1 MDMVCPHRRTTERF
15 GNAVL
20 MTPPSRGALWMS
32 WCRRVLSISEPL
44 SCCSGDMTTQ
54 RFAQYAVGDQAAAA
68 RLWQAFEE
76 AGYRVKSASTP
87 VADIAVRYRTGS
99 GDEADMALLVSTH
112 APGAERVGDR
122 TPKLDIPEYRAATG

>member
-1 MDMVCPHRRTTERF
+1 MGTVCPHRRPTNRF
-15 GNAVL
+15 GDAIPWL
-20 MTPPSRGALWMS
+20 RGALAIVDVVG
-32 WCRRVLSISEPL
+32 CRRVLTISEPL

-99 GDEADMALLVSTH
+99 GDEADMALLVSAH
-112 APGAERVGDR
+112 APGAERVRDR
-122 TPKLDIPEYRAATG
+122 TVKLDIPEYRAATG